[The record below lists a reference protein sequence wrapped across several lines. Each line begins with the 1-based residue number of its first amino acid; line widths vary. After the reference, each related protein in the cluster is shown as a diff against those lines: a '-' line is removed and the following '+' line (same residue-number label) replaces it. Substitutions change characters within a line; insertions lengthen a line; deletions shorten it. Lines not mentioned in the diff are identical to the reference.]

1 MRHWYGALA
10 FTIAVVAIGVMI
22 GLLNLPGEWYA
33 GLNKPWFN
41 PPNWLFGPVWTI
53 LYALIGF
60 AGWRTWPDPS
70 LRTVWLI
77 QMLLN
82 FAWSPLFFG
91 VHHVGAALAV
101 ILALLAAILAFVWK
115 ARRVDPLASGLFL
128 PYAAWVAFAS
138 LLNGALW
145 HLN

>member
-60 AGWRTWPDPS
+60 AGWRTWPDPP

-91 VHHVGAALAV
+91 AHHVGAALAV

-145 HLN
+145 RLN

>member
-91 VHHVGAALAV
+91 AHHVGAALAV

-145 HLN
+145 RLN